1 MYERIKDEEVI
12 WIQASTHPELTLSGT
27 HIPSYDAIYLE
38 TTTPFRT
45 VDRRHYCVE
54 CGIVLERGART
65 VYYFIDR
72 LSEVQHMLRARS
84 RRLGTRDLTEVELRL
99 IVKTMERDQLFA
111 DPYGSTFETQAKRFV
126 DMLAYHRPDVP
137 RSMFDTIV
145 QASA

>member
-1 MYERIKDEEVI
+1 MI
-12 WIQASTHPELTLSGT
+12 WIQALTHLMPNLSSTHV
-27 HIPSYDAIYLE
+27 PSYDTIYLE

-54 CGIVLERGART
+54 CGLVLERGART

-72 LSEVQHMLRARS
+72 LSEVQHMLRTRS
-84 RRLGTRDLTEVELRL
+84 RRLGTRDLTEAELRL
-99 IVKTMERDQLFA
+99 IVKAMEGDQLFA
-111 DPYGSTFETQAKRFV
+111 DPYGSTFETQAERFV

-137 RSMFDTIV
+137 RLMFDTIV